1 MAFGATEGV
10 DARAQ
15 DANTAPDSS
24 TPAVAPAGAAPP
36 LTVKSGKRPSGKKGA
51 SKAVVGLVAT
61 LPGFEMLPDG
71 GSRFFVE
78 LTHQATVVEKRD
90 ARTLTYTIQGA
101 HVVHRNNENILET
114 IHFNTPVTRA
124 RLLPARSGLVFSV
137 ELRADAAPVWRM
149 VDGEDGA
156 STLQID
162 FPKGAFLPAG
172 ETDVADLPDEA
183 LPRPAGATAPP
194 PGGAREPRAGAGGR
208 AGGGGG
214 GRHGRRSTT
223 PPPASGPPGPPSGT

>member
-1 MAFGATEGV
+1 VVAGLVAFGVTEGV

-15 DANTAPDSS
+15 DANTAPDTT
-24 TPAVAPAGAAPP
+24 TPAASPAAPAPP
-36 LTVKSGKRPSGKKGA
+36 LMVRSGKRSSGKKS
-51 SKAVVGLVAT
+51 SKAAFGLVAT

-78 LTHQATVVEKRD
+78 LTHTATVVEKRD
-90 ARTLTYTIQGA
+90 ARTLTYLIQGA

-137 ELRADAAPVWRM
+137 ELRADAAPAWRM
-149 VDGEDGA
+149 VDGEDGG

-172 ETDVADLPDEA
+172 DTDVADLPNEA
-183 LPRPAGATAPP
+183 LPRPPGAAEAPPSGASREPRGGRGGGRQGRRSTAPP
-194 PGGAREPRAGAGGR
+194 PA
-208 AGGGGG
+208 
-214 GRHGRRSTT
+214 
-223 PPPASGPPGPPSGT
+223 GPPGPPSGT

>member
-78 LTHQATVVEKRD
+78 LTHQTTVVEKRD

-137 ELRADAAPVWRM
+137 ELRADAVPVWRM
-149 VDGEDGA
+149 VDGDDGG

-183 LPRPAGATAPP
+183 LPRPPGANDAPLTP
-194 PGGAREPRAGAGGR
+194 AARGGGGR
-208 AGGGGG
+208 TGG